1 MRSRHLPTILLS
13 TLLVSCGDD
22 GARKLTPAPTLSARE
37 LMDAS
42 EAIEKFIN
50 AERTQ
55 EAVLVAR
62 KLIERAPAGS
72 SAAATANELA
82 AQALF
87 VRARLPASEVDA
99 NERKTLLAE
108 AALCAERSVASASAD
123 PAKIAFAALLAS
135 SAGNAEAARRLF
147 DRSLALAP
155 NDAPNL
161 LQAALS
167 ALGAGDGARAKELA
181 ARRRIAAADDA
192 WNDGLDAQIA
202 LAAPD
207 LSLSSEDAAKAAIDA
222 ARRAVAA
229 DSDRLEF
236 RMLLARA
243 LRKGAKPADAA
254 RMLSAL
260 EPSARAKPAI
270 AEQFALALAESNDLV
285 GAARAWEDAL
295 RGNPADPYVRAQT
308 ALAFHRA
315 GLDVRAASELDALML
330 MKGGAAERTRIDA
343 IWSNQR

>member
-1 MRSRHLPTILLS
+1 MRRAITRPLL
-13 TLLVSCGDD
+13 
-22 GARKLTPAPTLSARE
+22 RQRPR
-37 LMDAS
+37 
-42 EAIEKFIN
+42 IN

-62 KLIERAPAGS
+62 KLIERAPVGS

-135 SAGNAEAARRLF
+135 SAGNAETARRLF

-181 ARRRIAAADDA
+181 ARRRVAAADDA

-243 LRKGAKPADAA
+243 LRKG
-254 RMLSAL
+254 
-260 EPSARAKPAI
+260 AKPAI